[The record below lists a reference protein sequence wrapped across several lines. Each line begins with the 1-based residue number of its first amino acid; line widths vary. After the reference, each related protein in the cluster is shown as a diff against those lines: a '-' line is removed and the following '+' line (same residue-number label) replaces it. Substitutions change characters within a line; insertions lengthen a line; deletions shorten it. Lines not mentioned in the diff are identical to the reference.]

1 MSIPI
6 LRASK
11 NRYKSALTYPV
22 ILIIMAVGAVLFLF
36 SSVLPDILD
45 MVAGGDQ
52 KLP

>member
-1 MSIPI
+1 
-6 LRASK
+6 
-11 NRYKSALTYPV
+11 
-22 ILIIMAVGAVLFLF
+22 MAVGAVLFLF